1 VKADEPMS
9 GHTSWRVG
17 GPADWL
23 IEPRD
28 SLELAEV
35 LKVLRRLRVPWL
47 TVGAGSN
54 LLVRD
59 GGIRGAVLHL
69 RHFQRLDIEATGKV
83 TAGAGLPLMTL
94 ITATTEQ
101 GLAGLEALAGI
112 PGTLGGAVAMNAGAG
127 GQQLADVVE
136 SVTLVG
142 AMGERSRSRD
152 ELQFSYRHSALGG
165 EEILVEAQ
173 LRFQR
178 DSAEKLAEIV
188 QQKLAQRRAT
198 QGVGGP
204 NAGSVF
210 KNPPQ
215 RSAWQLIDATGMRG
229 AKVGGAQVAET
240 HANFIINTGTAT
252 ARDIIELM
260 ERIRKRVR
268 NDSGI
273 ELEPEVRIVGE
284 DRR

>member
-1 VKADEPMS
+1 MS

-17 GPADWL
+17 GPADWF

-69 RHFQRLDIEATGKV
+69 RHFQRLAIEATGAV

-142 AMGERSRSRD
+142 ATGERSRSRE
-152 ELQFSYRHSALGG
+152 ELQFGYRRSALGG

-173 LRFQR
+173 LKFQR

-210 KNPPQ
+210 KNPPTQ
-215 RSAWQLIDATGMRG
+215 LAWQLIDAAGLRG
-229 AKVGGAQVAET
+229 ATVGGAQVAGI
-240 HANFIINTGTAT
+240 HANFIVNTGTAT

-260 ERIRKRVR
+260 ERIRERVR
-268 NDSGI
+268 NGSGI